1 MTMAFSA
8 AQLRKEKRIAY
19 FLIKK
24 LYVRK
29 YSAAKASC
37 VDPQGRNSIE
47 SRPSTVTRTKT
58 KKANNDKPGNYFE
71 EPVIEAT
78 NPASKFYPSTSKS
91 SRNLMQDK
99 EKKVIRIPSSK
110 RESEQELDKT
120 QKRIEECFQK
130 RPKPSFQ
137 KRPEPMGKTKYSA
150 TEENNRIIIKMFG
163 NLPLV
168 TTLEYNYPP
177 KE

>member
-1 MTMAFSA
+1 M
-8 AQLRKEKRIAY
+8 
-19 FLIKK
+19 
-24 LYVRK
+24 
-29 YSAAKASC
+29 
-37 VDPQGRNSIE
+37 
-47 SRPSTVTRTKT
+47 RTKNT
-58 KKANNDKPGNYFE
+58 WISIYIRTTVRGR
-71 EPVIEAT
+71 
-78 NPASKFYPSTSKS
+78 FYPSTSKS

-99 EKKVIRIPSSK
+99 EKIIIRIPTSK
-110 RESEQELDKT
+110 REAEQELDKT